1 MKVQEERSWRNNI
14 RVVSIEE
21 GENGKWADTEAKL
34 KIFLYNEFEIVHNLY
49 IERAHQVTK
58 KG

>member
-1 MKVQEERSWRNNI
+1 MKVQEKRSRRNNI

-21 GENGKWADTEAKL
+21 GENEKWADTEAEL